1 MKNYMARMNAMQ
13 HLVEQLKLEANM
25 EKIKVF
31 QAAAELQEYCMQN
44 VCRDALLVGI
54 PARSN
59 RFQKPRFCALP

>member
-1 MKNYMARMNAMQ
+1 QPNLIAKRARKRTTN
-13 HLVEQLKLEANM
+13 EQLKLEANM

-59 RFQKPRFCALP
+59 RFQKPRFCALS